1 MPRLF
6 QKRNGTWSEILS
18 VFQKQNSAWYE
29 ILNIFKKINGTW
41 TKVFSGSKVPGN
53 TIAPTITGS
62 GYLYGTLTNNSLGTW
77 TNTPT
82 SYSRQ
87 WRRGTPPSGGGE
99 PTSYSNI
106 SGATSSTYVTVDA
119 DNGKYVVCQ
128 VTATNAIGSN
138 IAVSNTIYVKKYD
151 PVALGL
157 YSLSGSSIVGATLTA
172 LEQIGTWKQTTTNS
186 GDTYPDTFEYEWSWS
201 DGTVRQST
209 AFNSINSN
217 TYTIVAGDLGKII
230 RVAVTGTNTGASATT
245 GYTSSGTITSTYS
258 FNFGNTLYVGSN
270 GYIGLDSGGNT
281 AASPG
286 SGRIINIYS
295 SDLVQYKLQE
305 YSDSSN
311 YYLYFRSYNYQS
323 PLVRAAANAVDYQ
336 IKFYTGQPYCDIYI
350 VRRGSSVPIQ
360 SNGPGYYSSGFTG
373 YAGIPGPY
381 IWGAGS
387 VLRSYF
393 NGTIGSQS
401 ALTWTTISDSVW
413 KDITNFDIDDSYT
426 AVVTSANQSVTAPSN
441 ISSPTLST
449 DTGNFSAGSTITINA
464 GSWNG
469 ANSYTYELLYSST
482 TPVAT
487 SSSKKTL
494 ANTNQYVI
502 TNSDATAS
510 SYYFMAK
517 ITAWSGAG
525 QTGLSTIAYS
535 STSSISTIIPS
546 STTPSL
552 TSATSSGFTIGWT
565 ASPTGYTKTTAD
577 IYIYDSSLQFVASVT
592 GVTNKTD
599 GTASSYVWTGG
610 SSGTTYYARVL
621 VYATDTSVTTA
632 FSPYGGSITTTSA
645 PVNTSLPTLSTDTT
659 NFSAGSTITVNTGT
673 WTGASSYSYTLN
685 AANSSG
691 TTITTKINNSS
702 TTNTYVITNLDAKTT
717 SYYFIGSVTAYSG
730 ASQTGSSASANTAL
744 SAQSYISPSTTINVA
759 SASSSG
765 FNISGIVS
773 PFDSTGSQT
782 YVSSITNIYI
792 YNSSQTL
799 VATISTG
806 LPSITTST
814 GAWSYTWTGGSAS
827 TTYYAKVK
835 ITANDTAGTTYT
847 SGFSS
852 SITTT
857 AAFVTPTPSVPP
869 SFVFSRNLNGGT
881 STTRRNWFWN
891 VSSGTGSYSY
901 FFYELHFFPQTSVP
915 TTGAN
920 VVAAAT
926 DILTFGSSGAL
937 PAITDGNTFNYSA
950 TSTAQPPTNTSWR
963 TFGRGSSYAGTNGNT
978 ISASSSVSW
987 GKARFVVVGTNAT
1000 TYNGTFTGYL

>member
-1 MPRLF
+1 MTVWN
-6 QKRNGTWSEILS
+6 KTGNGSFTKITSIFNKTGSTTWTEILGVWVKTAS
-18 VFQKQNSAWYE
+18 S
-29 ILNIFKKINGTW
+29 TW
-41 TKVFSGSKVPGN
+41 TRVFTRILVPAN
-53 TIAPTITGS
+53 TVAPSVTGS
-62 GYLYGTLTNNSLGTW
+62 QYLYGTLTGTLGTW
-77 TNTPT
+77 TSPNGTN
-82 SYSRQ
+82 SYARQ
-87 WRRGTPPSGGGE
+87 WQRSTPIGTPISPGSWG
-99 PTSYSNI
+99 NI
-106 SGATSSTYVTVDA
+106 SGATSSTYTTVDA
-119 DNGKYVVCQ
+119 DNGKYIRLN
-128 VTATNAIGSN
+128 VTATNLSGSSTAASSETL
-138 IAVSNTIYVKKYD
+138 ITKYS
-151 PVALGL
+151 PVALSL
-157 YSLSGSSIVGATLTA
+157 YSLTGSSIVGATLTA
-172 LEQIGTWKQTTTNS
+172 TEQIGTWKSTTTIS
-186 GDTYPDTFEYEWSWS
+186 GDTYPDTFEYEWSYS
-201 DGTVRQST
+201 DGTVIQST
-209 AFNSINSN
+209 SFNSINSN
-217 TYTIVAGDLGKII
+217 TYTIVTGDLGKII
-230 RVAVTGTNTGASATT
+230 RIRVTGRTSAYLDDPNRGSGYATT
-245 GYTSSGTITSTYS
+245 GYTSSGTVTSIYS

-270 GYIGLDSGGNT
+270 GYIGLDSGGST

-323 PLVRAAANAVDYQ
+323 PLVRAANNALDYQ
-336 IKFYTGQPYCDIYI
+336 IKFYTGQAYCDIYI
-350 VRRGSSVPIQ
+350 VRRGSSVPTQ

-381 IWGAGS
+381 VWSAGS
-387 VLRSYF
+387 VLRVYF
-393 NGTIGSQS
+393 NGTTGSQS
-401 ALTWTTISDSVW
+401 ALTWTTISDAVW
-413 KDITNFDIDDSYT
+413 KDITNADIDDSYT

-449 DTGNFSAGSTITINA
+449 NTGNFSAGSTITINA

-469 ANSYTYELLYSST
+469 ANSYTYELLYSAT

-487 SSSKKTL
+487 SSSTKTL
-494 ANTNQYVI
+494 VNTNQYVI
-502 TNSDATAS
+502 TNLDATS
-510 SYYFMAK
+510 NSYYFMAK
-517 ITAWSGAG
+517 ITAWSGPG

-565 ASPTGYTKTTAD
+565 ASPTSYTKTTAD
-577 IYIYDSSLQFVASVT
+577 IYIYNSSLQFVTSVT

-621 VYATDTSVTTA
+621 VYATDTSGTTA

-645 PVNTSLPTLSTDTT
+645 PVNISLPTLSTDTT

-691 TTITTKINNSS
+691 TTIITKINNSS

-730 ASQTGSSASANTAL
+730 ASQTGSSASANTVL
-744 SAQSYISPSTTINVA
+744 SNQSYISPSTTINVA
-759 SASSSG
+759 SASTSG
-765 FNISGIVS
+765 FTISGIAS
-773 PFDSTGSQT
+773 PFDSTGVQT

-857 AAFVTPTPSVPP
+857 AATPTPLLS
-869 SFVFSRNLNGGT
+869 SFAMTNGGGSTASPNSPRMSVTITTTNAASVGYIIYTSSTLPIGTTVAASGTVNTSGSVTVTTNSGAFNNYYEIFGTPYSGSGGTGITGNTKYGGTKRNTTT
-881 STTRRNWFWN
+881 STT
-891 VSSGTGSYSY
+891 T
-901 FFYELHFFPQTSVP
+901 
-915 TTGAN
+915 
-920 VVAAAT
+920 
-926 DILTFGSSGAL
+926 
-937 PAITDGNTFNYSA
+937 TFN
-950 TSTAQPPTNTSWR
+950 
-963 TFGRGSSYAGTNGNT
+963 
-978 ISASSSVSW
+978 V
-987 GKARFVVVGTNAT
+987 
-1000 TYNGTFTGYL
+1000 